1 MSRLPCQCQVC
12 CNRFDLPGKQLD
24 SNKCLNHKITSPKL
38 RNTQYIPEPIGD
50 KYRSVPS
57 DFFGGP
63 KFKTI
68 IEESPEKITKDA
80 VIVATKVGEII
91 YFGMMTKGPEKARKA
106 CEIRP
111 FEGIFPSG
119 TVFTVKD
126 HSYYIH
132 VRWFHTKKVK
142 VIVHDLMYFGLPQR
156 LSNSAIGSGAPSDV
170 FPLDDVLIPFD
181 WQNISTGMNRD
192 NYMTIEIVPNKSVK
206 GSSSSSSSSRGGNN
220 MDIDGNTGDNPEWV
234 KIKFCK
240 YLYSKHAESAVN
252 VQDCDLYGRVFS
264 TVGEQTQ
271 NQMIADL

>member
-1 MSRLPCQCQVC
+1 M
-12 CNRFDLPGKQLD
+12 
-24 SNKCLNHKITSPKL
+24 
-38 RNTQYIPEPIGD
+38 
-50 KYRSVPS
+50 
-57 DFFGGP
+57 
-63 KFKTI
+63 
-68 IEESPEKITKDA
+68 
-80 VIVATKVGEII
+80 ATKVGEII

-111 FEGIFPSG
+111 FEGIFPLG

-132 VRWFHTKKVK
+132 VRWFHTKMVK
-142 VIVHDLMYFGLPQR
+142 VVVHNLKYFGLPRR

-170 FPLDDVLIPFD
+170 FPLDDILIPFD

-192 NYMTIEIVPNKSVK
+192 NYMTIEILPKKSVK
-206 GSSSSSSSSRGGNN
+206 SSSSSSSSGGNS
-220 MDIDGNTGDNPEWV
+220 MDSDGNTGDYLEWV

-240 YLYSKHAESAVN
+240 YLDSKHAESTVN
-252 VQDCDLYGRVFS
+252 VQDGNLYGRVFS